1 MQSTIQG
8 TRALLLDVSV
18 LDRVQAR
25 DERQKLEATLIAK
38 AKSNQG
44 TVHAPAPMPTQVTVK
59 VLQSMCLY
67 LTGQGYEAPAEGG
80 LPVAVPPQA
89 MVLLARLMRLLTQ

>member
-1 MQSTIQG
+1 MQSTKQG
-8 TRALLLDVSV
+8 TRALLLDVPV

-44 TVHAPAPMPTQVTVK
+44 TVHAPAPMPTQVTVESAAEY
-59 VLQSMCLY
+59 VLIFDW
-67 LTGQGYEAPAEGG
+67 TGIRGASGRRVAGRCPTAGYGT
-80 LPVAVPPQA
+80 
-89 MVLLARLMRLLTQ
+89 AR